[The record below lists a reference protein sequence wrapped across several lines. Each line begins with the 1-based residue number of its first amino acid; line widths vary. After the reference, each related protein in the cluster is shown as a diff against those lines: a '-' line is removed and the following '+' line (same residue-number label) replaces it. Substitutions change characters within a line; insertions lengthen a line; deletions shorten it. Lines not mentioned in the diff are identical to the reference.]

1 MVFRKSTEQQ
11 ACSTEIFIGQ
21 GSSDR
26 AGRNERARPLH
37 WRRNSGMARSMS
49 EGAER
54 PWSPRAFEQSARIL
68 PAFMRWAGGNLP
80 AWLNERGEAV
90 LTGPE
95 LLAGRVR
102 SYSILFWQRQAEA
115 GAQGKP
121 SLCVWRTLC
130 VI

>member
-1 MVFRKSTEQQ
+1 MAFRKSTEQQ

-26 AGRNERARPLH
+26 AGRNERARFTGDEIQG
-37 WRRNSGMARSMS
+37 WRGRCLRGLSGPGRRERSS
-49 EGAER
+49 
-54 PWSPRAFEQSARIL
+54 RIL
-68 PAFMRWAGGNLP
+68 PALMRWAGGNLP

-90 LTGPE
+90 LTGSE
-95 LLAGRVR
+95 LLAGRMR

-121 SLCVWRTLC
+121 SLCLWRTLVC
-130 VI
+130 GI